1 MHFDLFTILAMM
13 LIVLLTLI
21 GMSRSVILIAHEHTL
36 DRILNEPYEDMKYC
50 TRQPLLFRSAWGVIL
65 RILAID
71 DPQEYDDIDS
81 IFKCIVTEINNDIK
95 EATNNPSTHHLIPLL
110 VESGD
115 QLFVYRDLVER
126 RLKLNPMLS
135 DKYSRRR
142 IYRILK
148 I

>member
-1 MHFDLFTILAMM
+1 MHFDLFTILAMI

-21 GMSRSVILIAHEHTL
+21 GMSRSVILSAHEHTL
-36 DRILNEPYEDMKYC
+36 ERILNEPYEDMKYC
-50 TRQPLLFRSAWGVIL
+50 TSTPMLFRSAWGVIL
-65 RILAID
+65 RVLAVD
-71 DPQEYDDIDS
+71 DTREYDDIDS
-81 IFKCIVTEINNDIK
+81 IFKDVAAEIKNDIK
-95 EATNNPSTHHLIPLL
+95 EANKNPITHHLIPLL
-110 VESGD
+110 EESD
-115 QLFVYRDLVER
+115 TQLLLYRDLVER